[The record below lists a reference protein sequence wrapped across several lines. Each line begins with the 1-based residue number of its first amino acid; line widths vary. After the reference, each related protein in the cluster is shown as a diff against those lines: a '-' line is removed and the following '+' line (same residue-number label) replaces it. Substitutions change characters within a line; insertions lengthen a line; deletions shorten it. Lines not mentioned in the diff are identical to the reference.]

1 MVYVTEPMNNVD
13 QLKGYLEAILP
24 WLTSKNNFYL
34 RNSEKDFIHNKF
46 SIIANDIPIELLEV
60 EKFYVI
66 EKLSTD
72 LYNYQTLMG
81 MSEFSKLIKKSDQKG
96 YMKEFYSALC
106 KGDKSLILK
115 YIKSLQANQILK
127 NELISEDTKMLRQLV
142 ATEEDIA
149 SIDINDMQI
158 SENAFNE
165 MVEYFLQ
172 KYKKIEMKEKF
183 IYIPGCYKSIF
194 SSKNFM
200 FEIKNNKYLYSV
212 LGEKINFYGYTKF
225 ENNSIKRDLIRND
238 HSIGYIHDIAYF
250 DFINTSQEFQKY
262 ILHVAEISVEESKQ
276 NFLFWILDTIN
287 YYFFD
292 VIFLQQNYV
301 INRYLLTASNK
312 RPKMTVKDVL
322 TSILQRFEESKIDQM
337 YVLGTHI
344 SRNSVVYL
352 IDWIESNKITIDA
365 NRDIREQLSSAQ
377 YYRYDEDT
385 LLINLLY
392 RLFWKV
398 PLKESVKELILVLQ
412 KIYNEFGL
420 EIEHGRKKQL
430 TQLFF
435 HIFDV
440 STTKTTGD
448 RKFLNKLYIK
458 DLKLLNETQEFYIS
472 RALKGFDMMHPN
484 IIMGFASEEEKSS
497 FLKKG

>member
-1 MVYVTEPMNNVD
+1 MPLKPMNNVD
-13 QLKGYLEAILP
+13 HLKGYLEAILP
-24 WLTSKNNFYL
+24 WLTSKNNFYR

-72 LYNYQTLMG
+72 LFNCQTLMG
-81 MSEFSKLIKKSDQKG
+81 MSEFSKLIKKSDQKS
-96 YMKEFYSALC
+96 YMEKFYSALC
-106 KGDKSLILK
+106 KGDKSLILNH
-115 YIKSLQANQILK
+115 IISLRANQILK

-142 ATEEDIA
+142 VTEEDIA
-149 SIDINDMQI
+149 CIDINDMQI

-183 IYIPGCYKSIF
+183 IYIPVCYKSIF

-200 FEIKNNKYLYSV
+200 FEIKNHKYLHSV
-212 LGEKINFYGYTKF
+212 LGSKINFYGYTKF

-238 HSIGYIHDIAYF
+238 HSIGYIDDIAYF
-250 DFINTSQEFQKY
+250 DFINTSQEFQEY
-262 ILHVAEISVEESKQ
+262 ILHVAEISGEESKQ
-276 NFLFWILDTIN
+276 KFLFWILDAIN

-322 TSILQRFEESKIDQM
+322 TAILKRFEESKMDQM
-337 YVLGTHI
+337 YILGADI
-344 SRNSVVYL
+344 SRNSVVHL
-352 IDWIESNKITIDA
+352 IDWIESNKITLDA
-365 NRDIREQLSSAQ
+365 NRDIREQLSNLQ
-377 YYRYDEDT
+377 YHCYDEDA

-412 KIYNEFGL
+412 KTYNEFGF

-430 TQLFF
+430 THLFF

-440 STTKTTGD
+440 STTKSTGD

-458 DLKLLNETQEFYIS
+458 DLKLLNETEEFYIS
-472 RALKGFDMMHPN
+472 RALKGFDMMQPN